1 MYTWN
6 HIYMMFV
13 TKKWKLHEITCF
25 MSFLCRIADD
35 FRTPLDVVWYFLAIV
50 RFPHDMRR
58 RIWCSWGCWRRSRNH
73 QAGFRAARGIWYVV
87 TNVRSES
94 MKTMYNLHTICTI
107 LMKMYSCIVFTCTR
121 TFYALATHRFS
132 GKLGASQTVCRRNLS
147 VACCEFKSLKSLEPL
162 GLNHLEDVLHSALE
176 ADECADVQVE
186 STWCCPT
193 WPDLPDSPK
202 MLNHLVHLGTV
213 KNC

>member
-147 VACCEFKSLKSLEPL
+147 VACCEFKLLEPL
-162 GLNHLEDVLHSALE
+162 GLNHLDDVLHSALE

>member
-162 GLNHLEDVLHSALE
+162 GLNHLDDVLHSALE

-202 MLNHLVHLGTV
+202 MLNHLVQLGTV

>member
-147 VACCEFKSLKSLEPL
+147 VACCEFKLLEPL
-162 GLNHLEDVLHSALE
+162 GLNHLDDVLHSALE

-202 MLNHLVHLGTV
+202 MLNHLVHLCTV